1 MNNYSD
7 NSTTANP
14 LGGFAQALRLLEFD
28 QVRQRLAGYARTV
41 LGRERAEDLTPVS
54 DPLEIANRQQET
66 AEACLFLDTGSPSSG
81 LEFGPGVDLREY
93 VQRAMLGGALRG
105 EELHE
110 IQELAGAA
118 AHNRRN
124 LYRREDLPLLAGLA
138 QNLPDLSGLEQA
150 IRSAISPAGE
160 VLDDA
165 SPNLRQLRRESRS
178 AYQQLNEVMQRSLR
192 RYQRRSVVQEP
203 IVTQRNGRLVLLIKA
218 EFKSQAPGI
227 VHDVSDSG
235 ATVFIEPLP
244 AIETGNRWRETRLA
258 EEREEER
265 VLRSLASQVG
275 DAGHDLQLTLDLLA
289 RLDLAMAK
297 GRYSADR
304 RAVAPT
310 ILSPTPSFDK
320 PRMSGNAGHD
330 RVRMSGS
337 VGSPHTYP
345 DSSQPVRGEPSP
357 SPAHGE
363 PVEPRLRLSGARH
376 PLLTER
382 VVPISLEL
390 GGANGVMVITG
401 PNAGGKTVAL
411 KTIGLLA
418 LMAHAGLHVPAEAAE
433 FPLLDGIYSD
443 IGDQQS
449 IEQSLS
455 TFSSHIQNLRSILE
469 QVTPHSLV
477 LIDELGT
484 STDPEEG
491 SALAQ
496 AILGHFR
503 QRGVLTIVTTHHRG
517 VARYAQEQPGMINA
531 SVDLEP
537 GTLEPTYRVTLGL
550 PGRSYALTIADRLGL
565 TPEIV
570 ETARSLV
577 SPSLRAADD
586 LIQELQEERAVVAQL
601 RQESEELAAQARTQQ
616 AEVEARLASVE
627 SARLELVEEARQD
640 LQNRIGDLLSQL
652 QQAERALQL
661 AEEERATRRLLR
673 PAGTS
678 PGEDGSESLAAA
690 LQEQQAQLTEA
701 QRAVSAAQWQ
711 PIEVK
716 RTPWQERLR
725 SGDRVYIRGIPRPV
739 EVITPQDS
747 AEQVEV
753 LLGTMRA
760 RIPVYQLER
769 PAELGIGPASESAGI
784 AAGRAI
790 GGAAVSAGR
799 SAPGAD
805 SPDSPDA
812 TNNGVR
818 FRHNRDAGVYYRR
831 PSPRQVK
838 TELDLR
844 GQRVDAALEQV
855 ENLLNQAALSG
866 VAEIRIIHGRGTGAL
881 RRAVREY
888 LQGHPLVASAGSS
901 GDGSNDGVTVVELK

>member
-1 MNNYSD
+1 MPDFSDDYGSD
-7 NSTTANP
+7 NDPATYSATDPANSP
-14 LGGFAQALRLLEFD
+14 AANVLGGFAQALHLLEFD
-28 QVRQRLAGYARTV
+28 QIRLRLAGFARTL
-41 LGRERAEDLTPVS
+41 LGRERALALTPTAELMEVV
-54 DPLEIANRQQET
+54 ARQQET
-66 AEACLFLDTGSPSSG
+66 DEARRFLDLGGS

-93 VQRAMLGGALRG
+93 VQQAMLGGMLRG
-105 EELHE
+105 AELNE
-110 IQELAGAA
+110 IRELARAA
-118 AHNRRN
+118 GYDRSQVHH
-124 LYRREDLPLLAGLA
+124 REDLPLLAGLA
-138 QNLPDLSGLEQA
+138 GNLPDLSNLEQS

-160 VLDDA
+160 ILDDA
-165 SPNLRQLRRESRS
+165 SPNLRQLRRDSRS

-192 RYQRRSVVQEP
+192 RYQRREVVQEP
-203 IVTQRNGRLVLLIKA
+203 IITQRNGRLVLLIKA

-244 AIETGNRWRETRLA
+244 AIETGNHWRETRLA

-265 VLRSLASQVG
+265 VLRSLAAQVG
-275 DAGHDLQLTLDLLA
+275 QAGHDLELTLDLLA

-297 GRYSADR
+297 GRYSIDR
-304 RAVAPT
+304 RAAAPVIIHPDNVPPENIRPDGAHAHT
-310 ILSPTPSFDK
+310 DGAP
-320 PRMSGNAGHD
+320 
-330 RVRMSGS
+330 
-337 VGSPHTYP
+337 PH
-345 DSSQPVRGEPSP
+345 
-357 SPAHGE
+357 
-363 PVEPRLRLSGARH
+363 RLRLSGARH

-382 VVPISLEL
+382 VVPINLEL
-390 GGANGVMVITG
+390 GGENGVMVITG

-411 KTIGLLA
+411 KTVGLLA
-418 LMAHAGLHVPAEAAE
+418 LMAHAGLHVPAEQAE

-469 QVTPHSLV
+469 QVTPNSLV

-503 QRGVLTIVTTHHRG
+503 QHGVLTIATTHHRG
-517 VARYAQEQPGMINA
+517 VARHVQEQPGMINA

-537 GTLEPTYRVTLGL
+537 GTLEPTYRITLGL

-565 TPEIV
+565 TPEII
-570 ETARSLV
+570 EQARSLM
-577 SPSLRAADD
+577 SPSLLATDD
-586 LIQELQEERAVVAQL
+586 LIQELQEERAVVEQL
-601 RQESEELAAQARTQQ
+601 RRESDELLAQARAQQ
-616 AEVEARLASVE
+616 AEVEARLTSVE
-627 SARLELVEEARQD
+627 SARLELIEEARLE

-652 QQAERALQL
+652 QQAERAVQL
-661 AEEERATRRLLR
+661 AEEARVARLGPDRRRGPGAGDASYR
-673 PAGTS
+673 PEDS
-678 PGEDGSESLAAA
+678 PGSEFGLDAAA
-690 LQEQQAQLTEA
+690 LQEQQAQLA
-701 QRAVSAAQWQ
+701 QARREISSTQWQ

-716 RTPWQERLR
+716 RIPWQERLR

-739 EVITPQDS
+739 EVITPPDR
-747 AEQVEV
+747 EEHVEV

-760 RIPVYQLER
+760 RIPMYQLER
-769 PAELGIGPASESAGI
+769 PADSGLLTEGSRERPAGPTAERPPEPSDTGSGSGSGSNLNSGAGADPAS
-784 AAGRAI
+784 
-790 GGAAVSAGR
+790 
-799 SAPGAD
+799 P
-805 SPDSPDA
+805 
-812 TNNGVR
+812 GVR

-838 TELDLR
+838 TDLDLR

-866 VAEIRIIHGRGTGAL
+866 VPQIRIIHGHGTGAL

-888 LQGHPLVASAGSS
+888 LHGHPLVASAGSD
-901 GDGSNDGVTVVELK
+901 GDGSNDGATLVELK